1 MAGDV
6 YTFDLQ
12 SMQMIGEQMRFLTT
26 RVRNLQN
33 TVDKATMAGGVF
45 AGDRGRTQDHVQSVV
60 IAAGEW
66 LKDSNPN
73 LIADIEADPA
83 EGIAG
88 GLPPYRIQ
96 GGYSVSAVAHVMGF
110 NRKTGRQMGTGK
122 KVRIFDPTGNSD
134 LTAGDTA
141 HVFWNRRSNHWEVL
155 GSQSTAGPQMV
166 PLELLEDAFIP
177 IASTPQGYRRRTFIQ
192 ADVLKIRFDEP
203 SLRDMNQLT
212 DDSTPTTSDSW
223 HESNRDNII
232 MISEMEGY
240 DESGYRQR
248 HYVVDPQGTI
258 PWATSGSRGYG
269 IEMPK
274 GSMGLAED
282 ATDEVKEHWPTM
294 KFYYPVFFEQRAMWF
309 GFTAPREI
317 SAADRRV
324 VVHES
329 WIRDWHS
336 SRIQGGGSASHQSSD
351 VVYPLGN
358 MQPELA
364 NYNGESPAPFLMPPN
379 HGGLLEQVS
388 ETPDPAVAPSAA
400 EDGINYPTDRENLL
414 AYSTE
419 VYNTFGFTVDQ
430 GAPCNAIWMGDRYV
444 LIQAKCPVGIKDP
457 THGSAFDSQQP
468 TGI

>member
-60 IAAGEW
+60 LAAGEW

-177 IASTPQGYRRRTFIQ
+177 MGFGHNPQGYRRRAFIQ
-192 ADVLKIRFDEP
+192 ADVVKIRFDEP
-203 SLRDMNQLT
+203 LRDMNQLT
-212 DDSTPTTSDSW
+212 DEVYSSSDSSW
-223 HESNRDNII
+223 NERNEDNLLIFRAYPEDNRKFT
-232 MISEMEGY
+232 
-240 DESGYRQR
+240 
-248 HYVVDPQGTI
+248 YVVDPQGTI

-274 GSMGLAED
+274 GSIELAED

-336 SRIQGGGSASHQSSD
+336 RRIQGGGSASYQSSD
-351 VVYPLGN
+351 IIYPYGN
-358 MQPELA
+358 IEPGLA
-364 NYNGESPAPFLMPPN
+364 NYDGESPAPFLMPPN
-379 HGGLLEQVS
+379 SVGLLEEEYQRG
-388 ETPDPAVAPSAA
+388 ETPDPVVAPSAS

-457 THGSAFDSQQP
+457 THGSAFDSQ